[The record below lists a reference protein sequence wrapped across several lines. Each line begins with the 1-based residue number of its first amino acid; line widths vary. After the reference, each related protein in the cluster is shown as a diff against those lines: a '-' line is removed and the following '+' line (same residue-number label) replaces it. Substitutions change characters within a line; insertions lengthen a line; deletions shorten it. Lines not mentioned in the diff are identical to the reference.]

1 VIAVPGLFDEAKPQI
16 RGALGGKVA
25 VVTGGGSG
33 VGKAIAKALARQGA
47 NLVVADF
54 DTPRMEK
61 TVEDVLK
68 LGTCESAIALSTD
81 IRSDASVRSL
91 VRDSIKAMGKVDIL
105 VNAAG
110 VLLQGKL
117 DKISTQDWTWML
129 ETNLLGPVRT
139 VTNFLPHM
147 TERGSGHL
155 VNAVSYGGLLPG
167 DTMTIPYDSGHAALA
182 AFTEGL
188 ARQLKGSGVFVSLY
202 CPGSKS
208 PRIGQNTRSRGI
220 GRWLGVADQP
230 EDGSRLLDPL
240 VTGLI
245 ESMHHPRFLILGNP
259 EDWPSL
265 QRRWDHI
272 EVAQSEGSGEK
283 VIQPS

>member
-1 VIAVPGLFDEAKPQI
+1 MPGLFDEATQQV

-54 DTPRMEK
+54 DTPRMDK

-68 LGTCESAIALSTD
+68 LGTSDSAIALETD
-81 IRSDASVRSL
+81 IRSDTSVRAL
-91 VRDSIKAMGKVDIL
+91 VRDSIKSMGRVDIV

-117 DKISTQDWTWML
+117 DKISTHDWTWML

-147 TERGSGHL
+147 TARGSGHI

-167 DTMTIPYDSGHAALA
+167 DPMTIPYDSGHAALA

-188 ARQLKGSGVFVSLY
+188 ARQLKGTGVFVSLY
-202 CPGSKS
+202 CPGSKTQ
-208 PRIGQNTRSRGI
+208 RIGQNTRSRGM
-220 GRWLGVADQP
+220 GRWLSAADQP
-230 EDGSRLLDPL
+230 DDGSRLLDPL

-245 ESMHHPRFLILGNP
+245 ESLHHPRFLILGNP
-259 EDWPSL
+259 DDWPQL
-265 QRRWDHI
+265 QRRWDHLD
-272 EVAQSEGSGEK
+272 VAQADRSAEGVTQHS
-283 VIQPS
+283 

>member
-1 VIAVPGLFDEAKPQI
+1 MPALFDEAKPPA

-25 VVTGGGSG
+25 VITGGGSG

-47 NLVVADF
+47 NIVVADF
-54 DTPRMEK
+54 DVPRMEK

-68 LGTCESAIALSTD
+68 LDTCESAIALPTD
-81 IRSDASVRSL
+81 VRSDSSVRSL
-91 VRDSIKAMGKVDIL
+91 VRDSIKAMGRVDIL
-105 VNAAG
+105 INAAG

-117 DKISTQDWTWML
+117 DKISTHDWSWML

-167 DTMTIPYDSGHAALA
+167 DPMTIPYDSGHAALA

-188 ARQLKGSGVFVSLY
+188 ARQLKGTGVFVSLY

-208 PRIGQNTRSRGI
+208 QRIGQNTRSRGI
-220 GRWLGVADQP
+220 GRWLGGADQA
-230 EDGSRLLDPL
+230 EDESRLLDPL
-240 VTGLI
+240 VTGLV

-259 EDWPSL
+259 DDAPAL
-265 QRRWDHI
+265 QRRWDHLDVP
-272 EVAQSEGSGEK
+272 EAVRGEER
-283 VIQPS
+283 VSQHS

>member
-1 VIAVPGLFDEAKPQI
+1 MA

-47 NLVVADF
+47 SVVVADF
-54 DTPRMEK
+54 DVPRMERA
-61 TVEDVLK
+61 VEEVLK
-68 LGTCESAIALSTD
+68 LGTSESAIALATD
-81 IRSDASVRSL
+81 VRSEASVRSL
-91 VRDSIKAMGKVDIL
+91 VRDSIKAMGRVDIL

-117 DKISTQDWTWML
+117 DKISSHDWTWML
-129 ETNLLGPVRT
+129 DTNLLGPVRT

-147 TERGSGHL
+147 SERGSGHI

-167 DTMTIPYDSGHAALA
+167 DPVTIPYDSGHAALA

-188 ARQLKGSGVFVSLY
+188 ARHLKGTGVFVSLY

-220 GRWLGVADQP
+220 GRWLGGADQA

-245 ESMHHPRFLILGNP
+245 ESMHHPRFLILGDP
-259 EDWPSL
+259 DEAVAL
-265 QRRWDHI
+265 QRRWDHLDVST
-272 EVAQSEGSGEK
+272 EERREEGVSTR
-283 VIQPS
+283 S

>member
-1 VIAVPGLFDEAKPQI
+1 VPALFNDAKLPP

-25 VVTGGGSG
+25 VVIGGGSG
-33 VGKAIAKALARQGA
+33 VGKAIAKAVARQGA

-54 DTPRMEK
+54 DVPRMEK
-61 TVEDVLK
+61 TVDDVLK
-68 LGTCESAIALSTD
+68 LGTCESAIALPTD

-91 VRDSIKAMGKVDIL
+91 ARDSIKAMGRVDIL

-117 DKISTQDWTWML
+117 DKISTHDWTWML

-147 TERGSGHL
+147 TERGSGHI
-155 VNAVSYGGLLPG
+155 VNAVSFGGLLPG
-167 DTMTIPYDSGHAALA
+167 DPMTIPYDSGHAALA

-188 ARQLKGSGVFVSLY
+188 ARQLKGTGVFVSLY

-208 PRIGQNTRSRGI
+208 QRIGQNTRSRGI
-220 GRWLGVADQP
+220 GRWLGGADP
-230 EDGSRLLDPL
+230 ADDGSRLLDPL

-245 ESMHHPRFLILGNP
+245 ESMHHPRFLILGDP
-259 EDWPSL
+259 DEAPAL
-265 QRRWDHI
+265 QRRWDHLD
-272 EVAQSEGSGEK
+272 VPSAVRSEEK
-283 VIQPS
+283 VSTPS